1 MKSLHPMV
9 LAAILSIAVC
19 GCMVGPD
26 YSRPTTAADAEPF
39 VRIPVD
45 WIDPNDPAAV
55 GPWWKSFNDPM
66 LDELIA
72 EALAG
77 NHDIR
82 LAAAAVVES
91 QALLDSAFG
100 ARMPSANYSA
110 SRTRSKSPSMIP
122 GYESEPVTSY
132 SQELSISY
140 LVDVF
145 GRLRRAERAARED
158 LAAARETEQAVVHSI
173 IAAVVRSRVSIA
185 TQQRLLEVARRN
197 VDSRTNTLSVVE
209 RRYRQGLLSPV
220 DMYLARENIASVQS
234 QVPQLEQGI
243 LLASNGLDVLTGR
256 RPGTREELPATL
268 ADLPELSPIPVGLP
282 AALLDRRPDVRAAE
296 SRLAAATERVGVN
309 IAAMYPDLT
318 LTALGGYQSDRFRM
332 LTATENEVYAAVMG
346 LAAPIF
352 RGGQLKAQVAAA
364 EARVKRFAA
373 EYAKTV
379 LTAMREVEDA
389 LVRNEKLGD
398 RLVSLQIR
406 LAEASR
412 ARQLALDRYSQG
424 VDSILT
430 VLETERRHILAET
443 ELVTT
448 RGDLYN
454 ARIDLFLALGGDW
467 RAAATQRPADSTA
480 SARPPE
486 NPSSRILSL
495 GTKPTIDQE

>member
-1 MKSLHPMV
+1 MKFLHSLI
-9 LAAILSIAVC
+9 LTAILSIAVF
-19 GCMVGPD
+19 GCRMGPD
-26 YSRPTTAADAEPF
+26 YSRPTTAADTGSF

-45 WIDPNDPAAV
+45 WIDPNDPEAV
-55 GPWWKSFNDPM
+55 GPWWKSFNDPL

-72 EALAG
+72 EALAE
-77 NHDIR
+77 NHDIQS
-82 LAAAAVVES
+82 AAAAVMES

-100 ARMPSANYSA
+100 ARLPSANYSA
-110 SRTRSKSPSMIP
+110 SRTRAKSVSLFP
-122 GYESEPVTSY
+122 GFESEPMTSY

-140 LVDVF
+140 IVDVF
-145 GRLRRAERAARED
+145 GRLRRAERAARDD
-158 LAAARETEQAVVHSI
+158 LAAATETERTVVHSI
-173 IAAVVRSRVSIA
+173 IATVVRTRVSIA

-197 VDSRTNTLSVVE
+197 VDSRKNTLSVVE

-220 DMYLARENIASVQS
+220 DIYLARENIASVQS

-256 RPGTREELPATL
+256 RPGTHQELPATL
-268 ADLPELSPIPVGLP
+268 AEMPELSPIPVGLP
-282 AALLDRRPDVRAAE
+282 AALLDRRPDVRVAE
-296 SRLAAATERVGVN
+296 RRLAAATERVGVN
-309 IAAMYPDLT
+309 IAAMYPDLS
-318 LTALGGYQSDRFRM
+318 LTAAGGYQSDSFRM
-332 LTATENEVYAAVMG
+332 LTASENQVYAAVMG
-346 LAAPIF
+346 LTAPIF
-352 RGGQLKAQVAAA
+352 RGGQLKAQVDAA
-364 EARVKRFAA
+364 EARVKRLAA

-389 LVRNEKLGD
+389 LVRCEKLSD

-454 ARIDLFLALGGDW
+454 ARIDLYLALGGDW
-467 RAAATQRPADSTA
+467 LQAATRHPADVTGT
-480 SARPPE
+480 ARPPE
-486 NPSSRILSL
+486 NPSPRILSL
-495 GTKPTIDQE
+495 DTKPTIDQE